1 MFIIK
6 AYKLENCI
14 IILILSE
21 NIDKILLENI
31 NIYIIIVLIKFF
43 ILNKVDFINLIIL
56 ENKK

>member
-1 MFIIK
+1 LFIIK